1 LPQHNLAHESHW
13 GKAMNTFRPSIVWS
27 HEVVNSAL
35 WVLQV
40 WVITACAL
48 LAVLVLIGRT
58 TEWGRQFW
66 RITGDYFKGRQSAPV
81 WAVVGLLLLS
91 AVLVVRINVL
101 LSYYA
106 NDLFTALQLTFQPGS
121 ARSTGIHGFWMT
133 ILVFAVLAVCYVAR
147 TLADLYL
154 TQTFIMRWRIWLS
167 RRFIDDWLGDYAY
180 FRSQFS
186 RQPIDNPDQRIQQ
199 DIDIFTAG
207 VGGEPNNPANTSD
220 HLLLFGAVEAVVSVF
235 SFGAILWRLSG
246 PLTLGTVT
254 LPRALFW
261 VVIFYVLAATIVA
274 FVIGRPLIRLSFM
287 NELLNAG
294 FRYALV
300 RLRDA
305 SAAVGLYRG
314 ENAER
319 SVLTGRL
326 TSVMDN
332 YGNWRNRMVVFT
344 GWNLSMSQAIDPL
357 PFIVQAPRLF
367 AGQIS
372 LGDIFQSATA
382 FHTIH
387 NSLSFFRDAYDSF
400 ASYRAAV
407 IRLDGLLDEN
417 TLARRFTQVTT
428 TVSADGALEVDG
440 VAVRTPGGDPLIR
453 ELDLRLEPGDALLI
467 SGPSGIGKT
476 VLLQSLAGLWPF
488 VSGTVRLP
496 SDRRDALFVPQLPYI
511 PLGDLRAVVSYP
523 HEAGAVDDRDIQ
535 QALVKVALSHLAI
548 RLNEVRDWAKVLSVG
563 EQQRIA
569 FARVLLAK
577 PRAVFLDESTSAMD
591 EGLELMLYEL
601 VRTEFPDAVL
611 VSVSHRSTV
620 EQFHGRH
627 LELVGDGEWRLDA
640 LPTRS

>member
-1 LPQHNLAHESHW
+1 
-13 GKAMNTFRPSIVWS
+13 MTFRPSIDWS
-27 HEVVNSAL
+27 DEFVNSTL

-40 WVITACAL
+40 WVITAVSL
-48 LAVLVLIGRT
+48 LVVLVLVGRM

-91 AVLVVRINVL
+91 AILVVRINVL

-106 NDLFTALQLTFQPGS
+106 NDLFSALQVTFQPDS
-121 ARSTGIHGFWMT
+121 ARNTGIQGFWAT

-154 TQTFIMRWRIWLS
+154 TQRFIMRWRIWLS
-167 RRFIDDWLGDYAY
+167 RRFIDDWLDDYAY

-186 RQPIDNPDQRIQQ
+186 RRPIDNPDQRIQQ

-207 VGGEPNNPANTSD
+207 VGGEPNNPSHTSD
-220 HLLLFGAVEAVVSVF
+220 RLLLFGAVQSVVAVF

-246 PLTLGTVT
+246 PLTLGSVNV
-254 LPRALFW
+254 PRALFW

-319 SVLTGRL
+319 RVLNGRL
-326 TSVMDN
+326 TAVMDN
-332 YGNWRNRMVVFT
+332 YGNWRNRMVLFT
-344 GWNLSMSQAIDPL
+344 GWNLSLSQAIDPL

-367 AGQIS
+367 AREIS

-400 ASYRAAV
+400 ASYRAAI
-407 IRLDGLLDEN
+407 IRLDGLIDEN
-417 TLARRFTQVTT
+417 TLARTFTQVTT
-428 TVSADGALEVDG
+428 TASGDGALDVDG
-440 VAVRTPGGDPLIR
+440 VGVRTPDGGHLIR
-453 ELDLRLEPGDALLI
+453 DLDLRLEAGDALLI

-488 VSGTVRLP
+488 VSGSVRLP
-496 SDRRDALFVPQLPYI
+496 SSRQDAMFVPQLPYI

-523 HEAGAVDDRDIQ
+523 HEEGVVDDREIQ
-535 QALVKVALSHLAI
+535 RALVKVALSHLAI
-548 RLNEVRDWAKVLSVG
+548 RLNDVKDWAKVLSVG

-569 FARVLLAK
+569 FARVLLVR

-601 VRTEFPDAVL
+601 IHTEFPDAIL

-627 LELVGDGEWRLDA
+627 LELIGDGEWRLDP

>member
-1 LPQHNLAHESHW
+1 
-13 GKAMNTFRPSIVWS
+13 MNTFRPSIDWS
-27 HEVVNSAL
+27 HEFLNSAL

-40 WVITACAL
+40 WVITASCL
-48 LAVLVLIGRT
+48 LGVLFVVART

-66 RITGDYFKGRQSAPV
+66 RITGDYFKGRQSAPA
-81 WAVVGLLLLS
+81 WGVVGLLLLS
-91 AVLVVRINVL
+91 VILVVRINVL

-106 NDLFTALQLTFQPGS
+106 NDLFSALQVTFQPDS
-121 ARSTGIHGFWMT
+121 ARMTGIQGFWST

-147 TLADLYL
+147 TLLDLYL

-167 RRFIDDWLGDYAY
+167 HRFIDDWVGDYAY

-207 VGGEPNNPANTSD
+207 VGAEPNNPSRTSD

-246 PLTLGTVT
+246 PLTLGTFTV
-254 LPRALFW
+254 PRALFW
-261 VVIFYVLAATIVA
+261 VVIVYVLVATIFA

-319 SVLTGRL
+319 KVLTGRL
-326 TSVMDN
+326 SAVMDN
-332 YGNWRNRMVVFT
+332 YGYWRNRMVLFT
-344 GWNLSMSQAIDPL
+344 GWNLSVSQAIDPL

-367 AGQIS
+367 AREIS

-400 ASYRAAV
+400 ASYRAAI
-407 IRLDGLLDEN
+407 IRLDGLVDQNEA
-417 TLARRFTQVTT
+417 ARTFTQVTT
-428 TVSADGALEVDG
+428 TASEDDALEIDDVG
-440 VAVRTPGGDPLIR
+440 VRTPGGEYLIR
-453 ELDLRLEPGDALLI
+453 DLGFRLEPGDALLI

-488 VSGTVRLP
+488 VSGSVRLP
-496 SDRRDALFVPQLPYI
+496 SNRTEVMFVPQLPYI

-523 HEAGAVDDRDIQ
+523 HEAGVVDDREIQ
-535 QALVKVALSHLAI
+535 HALVKVALSHLAI
-548 RLNEVRDWAKVLSVG
+548 RLNETRDWAKALSVG

-569 FARVLLAK
+569 FARILLGR

-601 VRTEFPDAVL
+601 IRSEFPDAIL
-611 VSVSHRSTV
+611 VSVSHRGTV
-620 EQFHGRH
+620 AQFHGRH
-627 LELVGDGEWRLDA
+627 LELVGDGEWRLDP

>member
-1 LPQHNLAHESHW
+1 
-13 GKAMNTFRPSIVWS
+13 MTTFSPSIDWS
-27 HEVVNSAL
+27 DEFLKSTL
-35 WVLQV
+35 WVLRV
-40 WVITACAL
+40 WVLTALSL
-48 LAVLVLIGRT
+48 LVVLFVVGRT

-66 RITGDYFKGRQSAPV
+66 RITGDYFKGRQSVPV
-81 WAVVGLLLLS
+81 WAVAGLLLMS
-91 AVLVVRINVL
+91 GILVVRINVL

-106 NDLFTALQLTFQPGS
+106 NDLFSALQVTFQPGS
-121 ARSTGIHGFWMT
+121 ARDTGIHGFWLT
-133 ILVFAVLAVCYVAR
+133 ILVFVVLAVCYVAR

-154 TQTFIMRWRIWLS
+154 TQRFLMRWRIWLS

-186 RQPIDNPDQRIQQ
+186 RRPIDNPDQRIQQ

-207 VGGEPNNPANTSD
+207 VGGVPNNPAHTSD

-235 SFGAILWRLSG
+235 SFGTILWRLSG
-246 PLTLGTVT
+246 PLTVGTLT

-261 VVIFYVLAATIVA
+261 IVIAYVLVATIIA

-305 SAAVGLYRG
+305 TAAVGLYRG

-319 SVLTGRL
+319 KVLNGRL
-326 TSVMDN
+326 SAVMDN
-332 YGNWRNRMVVFT
+332 YGNWRNRMVLFT

-367 AGQIS
+367 SRQIS

-400 ASYRAAV
+400 ASYRAAI
-407 IRLDGLLDEN
+407 IRLDGLVDEN
-417 TLARRFTQVTT
+417 SAARRFTQVATAE
-428 TVSADGALEVDG
+428 SADGTLEVDG
-440 VAVRTPGGDPLIR
+440 VGVRTPDGEYLIR
-453 ELDLRLEPGDALLI
+453 DLDLSLGPGDALLI
-467 SGPSGIGKT
+467 SGPSGVGKS

-488 VSGTVRLP
+488 VSGSVRLP
-496 SDRRDALFVPQLPYI
+496 AGRHDTMFVPQLPYI

-523 HEAGAVDDRDIQ
+523 HEDGVLGDREIQ

-548 RLNEVRDWAKVLSVG
+548 RLNEARDWVKVLSVG

-569 FARVLLAK
+569 FARVLLGK

-601 VRTEFPDAVL
+601 IRTEFPDAIL

-627 LELVGDGEWRLDA
+627 LELVGDGAWRLDP

>member
-1 LPQHNLAHESHW
+1 
-13 GKAMNTFRPSIVWS
+13 MTFRPSIDWS
-27 HEVVNSAL
+27 DEFFNSTL

-40 WVITACAL
+40 WVITAVSL
-48 LAVLVLIGRT
+48 LVVLVLVGRM

-91 AVLVVRINVL
+91 AILVVRINVL

-106 NDLFTALQLTFQPGS
+106 NDLFSALQVTFQPDS
-121 ARSTGIHGFWMT
+121 ARNTGIQGFWAT

-154 TQTFIMRWRIWLS
+154 TQRFIMRWRIWLS
-167 RRFIDDWLGDYAY
+167 RRFIDDWLDDYAY

-186 RQPIDNPDQRIQQ
+186 RRPIDNPDQRIQQ

-207 VGGEPNNPANTSD
+207 VGGEPNNPSHTSD
-220 HLLLFGAVEAVVSVF
+220 RLLLFGAVQSVVAVF

-246 PLTLGTVT
+246 PLTLGSVTV
-254 LPRALFW
+254 PRALFW

-319 SVLTGRL
+319 RVLKGRL
-326 TSVMDN
+326 TAVMDN
-332 YGNWRNRMVVFT
+332 YGNWRNRMVLFT
-344 GWNLSMSQAIDPL
+344 GWNLSLSQAIDPL

-367 AGQIS
+367 AREIS

-400 ASYRAAV
+400 ASYRAAI
-407 IRLDGLLDEN
+407 IRLDGLIDEN
-417 TLARRFTQVTT
+417 TLARTFTQVTT
-428 TVSADGALEVDG
+428 TASGDGALDVDG
-440 VAVRTPGGDPLIR
+440 VGVRTPDGGHLIR
-453 ELDLRLEPGDALLI
+453 DLDLRLEAGDALLI

-488 VSGTVRLP
+488 VSGSVRLP
-496 SDRRDALFVPQLPYI
+496 SSRQDAMFVPQLPYI

-523 HEAGAVDDRDIQ
+523 HEEGVVDDREIQ
-535 QALVKVALSHLAI
+535 RALVKVALSQLAI
-548 RLNEVRDWAKVLSVG
+548 RLNDVKDWAKVLSVG

-601 VRTEFPDAVL
+601 IHTEFPDAIL

-627 LELVGDGEWRLDA
+627 LELIGDGEWRLDP

>member
-1 LPQHNLAHESHW
+1 
-13 GKAMNTFRPSIVWS
+13 MNTFRPSIDWS
-27 HEVVNSAL
+27 HEFFNSTL

-40 WVITACAL
+40 WVITASCL
-48 LAVLVLIGRT
+48 LVVLFVVGRT

-91 AVLVVRINVL
+91 AILVVRINVL

-106 NDLFTALQLTFQPGS
+106 NDLFSALQVTFQPDS
-121 ARSTGIHGFWMT
+121 ARTTGIHGFWMT

-147 TLADLYL
+147 TLVDLYL

-186 RQPIDNPDQRIQQ
+186 RRPIDNPDQRIQQ

-207 VGGEPNNPANTSD
+207 VGAEPNNPSRTSD

-246 PLTLGTVT
+246 PLTLGTLT

-261 VVIFYVLAATIVA
+261 VVIAYVLVATIFA

-294 FRYALV
+294 FRYALI

-319 SVLTGRL
+319 KVLIGRL
-326 TSVMDN
+326 SAVMDN
-332 YGNWRNRMVVFT
+332 YGNWRNRMVLFT
-344 GWNLSMSQAIDPL
+344 GWNLSVSQAIDPL

-367 AGQIS
+367 AREIS

-400 ASYRAAV
+400 ASYRAAI
-407 IRLDGLLDEN
+407 IRLDGLVDEN
-417 TLARRFTQVTT
+417 TVARSFTQVTT
-428 TVSADGALEVDG
+428 IVSEDGTLEVDDVG
-440 VAVRTPGGDPLIR
+440 VRTPGGAYLIR
-453 ELDLRLEPGDALLI
+453 DLGFRLEPGDALLI

-488 VSGTVRLP
+488 VSGSVRLP
-496 SDRRDALFVPQLPYI
+496 SSRHDAMFVPQLPYI

-523 HEAGAVDDRDIQ
+523 HEEGVVDDRDIQ
-535 QALVKVALSHLAI
+535 QALIKVALSHLAI

-569 FARVLLAK
+569 FARILLRK
-577 PRAVFLDESTSAMD
+577 SRAVFLDESTSAMD

-601 VRTEFPDAVL
+601 IRAEFPDAIL